1 MLQSDWTLVRK
12 LFVSGILT
20 EQDRKVTN
28 GCQKNDTK
36 NLDNE
41 VEKKWLSL
49 SREMEAFL
57 LPL

>member
-1 MLQSDWTLVRK
+1 MVAK
-12 LFVSGILT
+12 
-20 EQDRKVTN
+20 
-28 GCQKNDTK
+28 KNDAK